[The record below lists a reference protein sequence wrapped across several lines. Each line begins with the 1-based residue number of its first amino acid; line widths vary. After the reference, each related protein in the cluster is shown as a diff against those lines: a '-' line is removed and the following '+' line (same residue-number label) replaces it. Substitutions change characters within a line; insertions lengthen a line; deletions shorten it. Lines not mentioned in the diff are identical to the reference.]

1 MTLEEMR
8 TALKTDLADTDWS
21 ETELDRGITRAV
33 EDLTRFLPDEKV
45 KEITYILEKDDE
57 SWTSTT
63 YGAYVSLANKPI
75 KYDSEEVTSDPAGTT
90 YERDT
95 DYTMDYMNGEITVIS
110 GGGMA
115 ETTAY
120 LISYEMHREA
130 LDISSITDLV
140 RIGRVEYPLSTNEVK
155 EFIPFAY
162 WNDML
167 FISPK
172 QFTDEYHIAIYYD
185 AQCVAP
191 TTGVVGSYPL
201 FLDEIVVKG
210 ALAYCLITRG
220 LEMADDAKDN
230 LASSATPLAT
240 IDAILDQ
247 IDTQTAALETLFAN
261 FAAIWTDEDTYR
273 TAAVSQLTTGS
284 PLIDTVTKGARVGEL
299 HATYAQT
306 YITIARLA
314 ETRVTGYSVE
324 TSARVALV
332 AGYINEANARISEAG
347 SYQSAADKQITLAS
361 KYFEEGIERRNEFWT
376 VLKDKSQHRYE
387 LSLVSQRQP
396 M

>member
-8 TALKTDLADTDWS
+8 AALKVDLADTDWS

-45 KEITYILEKDDE
+45 KEITFIQDKDSE
-57 SWTSTT
+57 VWTSTT

-75 KYDSEEVTSDPAGTT
+75 KYGSEVVTSADAVTT
-90 YERDT
+90 YTRDT
-95 DYTMDYMNGEITVIS
+95 DYTIDYMNGKITVIS
-110 GGGMA
+110 GGDMA

-120 LISYEMHREA
+120 LISYDMHKEA
-130 LDISSITDLV
+130 IDVSSITDLV
-140 RIGRVEYPLSTNEVK
+140 RIGRVEYPLGTNNIK

-162 WNDML
+162 WNGL
-167 FISPK
+167 VFISPL
-172 QFTDEYHIAIYYD
+172 QFTDKYHIAIYYD

-191 TTGVVGSYPL
+191 VAGTAGSYPL

-230 LASSATPLAT
+230 LASAATPLAGLDT
-240 IDAILDQ
+240 ILDQ
-247 IDTQTAALETLFAN
+247 IDTQTAALETLFAD
-261 FAAIWTDEDTYR
+261 FADIWTDEDTYR
-273 TAAVSQLTTGS
+273 TLAVSMLSTGS
-284 PLIDTVTKGARVGEL
+284 PLINTVTKGARVGEL

-306 YITIARLA
+306 YISIARLA

-347 SYQSAADKQITLAS
+347 SYQSAADKQTALAS

-396 M
+396 K